1 MKARGVYLGL
11 CLFLALFLSLSST
24 SAAGKKVI
32 HIVTKGDTLWSICEQ
47 YYGDPYLW
55 PELWEMNRFITNPH
69 WLTPGDPI
77 KLLEYEEK
85 KPEPVKKPEEE
96 KLEPVKKT
104 AALAKEPLKG
114 PPGGID
120 ISSLTDTR
128 ALGCFRQE
136 MIEPWGRIF
145 ELKTERML
153 LGKGDTAYVKMYKEN
168 IKPGDTFTICSISQ
182 PVNHPVTGKEFGYAY
197 SFKGSLEIE
206 RAQENYHVAKVRE
219 SFRAIYKDDL
229 LMPYRPVSS
238 CILPIPCE
246 DTVTAYIVAAKDGL
260 DLHGQYSVV
269 YIDAGHSAGVVRG
282 NLLEAIEE
290 RESSPDPQKKELVA
304 LPPTVLGKI
313 LILQSTENTST
324 GVVLSASKE
333 FSNGTKI
340 RSQTW
345 DRRPQVLAVLP
356 ECPVE

>member
-1 MKARGVYLGL
+1 MKARGIYLGL
-11 CLFLALFLSLSST
+11 SLFLALFLSLSS
-24 SAAGKKVI
+24 SSSAGKKVI
-32 HIVTKGDTLWSICEQ
+32 HIVKKGDTLWSICQQ

-85 KPEPVKKPEEE
+85 KPEEE

-104 AALAKEPLKG
+104 AALGKEPLKG
-114 PPGGID
+114 PPVGID

-128 ALGCFRQE
+128 ALGFFRQE

-145 ELKTERML
+145 EFKTEKIL
-153 LGKGDTAYVKMYKEN
+153 LGKGDTAYVKMYKED
-168 IKPGDTFTICSISQ
+168 IKPGDKFTICSISE
-182 PVNHPVTGKEFGYAY
+182 PVNHPVTGKEFGYTY
-197 SFKGSLEIE
+197 SFKGILEIE
-206 RAQENYHVAKVRE
+206 RAQEDYHVAKIRE

-229 LMPYRPVSS
+229 LMPYHPVSS

-246 DTVTAYIVAAKDGL
+246 GTVTAYIVAAKDGL

-269 YIDAGHSAGVVRG
+269 YIDAGHNTGVVRG
-282 NLLEAIEE
+282 NLLEAIGE
-290 RESSPDPQKKELVA
+290 RESIADPQKKERVA

-313 LILQSTENTST
+313 LILETTEKTST
-324 GVVLSASKE
+324 GVVFWASRD
-333 FSNGTKI
+333 FSNGVKI

-345 DRRPQVLAVLP
+345 DKRPRELTVLP